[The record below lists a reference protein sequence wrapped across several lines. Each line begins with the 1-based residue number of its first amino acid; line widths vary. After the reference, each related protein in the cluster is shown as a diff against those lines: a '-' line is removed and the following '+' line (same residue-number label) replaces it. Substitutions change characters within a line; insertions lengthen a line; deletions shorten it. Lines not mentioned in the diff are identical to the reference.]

1 MEQAERDHVAHAQ
14 RLVDDGV
21 GVRHVD
27 KIIHGG
33 LSGPANHSVYLSLD
47 LFCTS
52 GQDENNPL
60 KSLVL
65 FFVSNPVPGSL
76 IMSWLWGG
84 GAASR

>member
-1 MEQAERDHVAHAQ
+1 M
-14 RLVDDGV
+14 DDGV

-60 KSLVL
+60 KTL
-65 FFVSNPVPGSL
+65 FLFLVSNPVPGSL
-76 IMSWLWGG
+76 NPGGGG
-84 GAASR
+84 GAKPYCLHMS